1 MNAAARKAQQILR
14 DRRRANTKRSIST
27 FVRKATTDTAA
38 VKGVTAALRKTA
50 RDLRRSGQLGKVQT
64 RTQKVAAGVVGKTYR
79 YTAAQISRIA
89 AAYKP
94 RKAEYKAVAARLA
107 LAA

>member
-1 MNAAARKAQQILR
+1 MNAASRKARQILR
-14 DRRRANTKRSIST
+14 DRRRANQKRTIST

-50 RDLRRSGQLGKVQT
+50 RDLRTAGQLGKVQT
-64 RTQKVAAGVVGKTYR
+64 RIEKVAAGVVGKTYR
-79 YTAAQISRIA
+79 YTTAQISQIA
-89 AAYKP
+89 AAYRP
-94 RKAEYKAVAARLA
+94 RKAEYRVVAARLA

>member
-1 MNAAARKAQQILR
+1 MNAKARTARQAIR
-14 DRRRANTKRSIST
+14 TRRRANRKHAIST
-27 FVRKATTDTAA
+27 FVRKAATDTAA

-50 RDLRRSGQLGKVQT
+50 RDLRQAGRLGKVQT
-64 RTQKVAAGVVGKTYR
+64 RTEKVAAGVVGPVYR
-79 YTAAQISRIA
+79 YTAAQIARIA
-89 AAYKP
+89 AAYRP